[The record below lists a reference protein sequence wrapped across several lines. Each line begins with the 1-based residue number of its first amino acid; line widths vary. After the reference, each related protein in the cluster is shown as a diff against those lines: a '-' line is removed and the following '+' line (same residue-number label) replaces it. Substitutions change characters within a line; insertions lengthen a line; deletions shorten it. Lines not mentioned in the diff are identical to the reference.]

1 MIKIELT
8 ETDYKIIALLQ
19 RDARVRMETLAME
32 TGTSVA
38 TVQRRIR
45 ELRRKGVIIGDVT
58 VIAPEAA
65 GFAMTFFIMVEL
77 ERESIHQLDEFRRK
91 MKAEPRV

>member
-19 RDARVRMETLAME
+19 RDARVHMETLAME

-65 GFAMTFFIMVEL
+65 GFAMTFSL
-77 ERESIHQLDEFRRK
+77 WWSSSERAFTSSMNFAAR
-91 MKAEPRV
+91 